1 MILLIELSN
10 NNIENMIYEIRGK
23 QVMLDSDLAK
33 LYQCKNGTK
42 DINKAVKRN
51 IQKFPED
58 FYFQITTDERLRF
71 QIGTLNKN
79 RGQYTKYLSYVFT
92 EQGVSMLS
100 SVLHTEIANKVSVNI
115 MRAFVSMKK
124 YISSNLIEQKYI
136 KNLVWIVIW
145 LIFISVRME
154 LKK

>member
-1 MILLIELSN
+1 MIELSN

-145 LIFISVRME
+145 LIFISVRTE